1 MPPPV
6 MGAILVFVVS
16 FMIMS
21 SLQII
26 FSVKPDPRRNFVIG
40 ISLIFGLSL
49 EALPDLYAHVPVWLR
64 PLFDSSLT
72 LSTILAVLL
81 NQLLRLGNNEST
93 PAVESTEA

>member
-1 MPPPV
+1 
-6 MGAILVFVVS
+6 
-16 FMIMS
+16 
-21 SLQII
+21 
-26 FSVKPDPRRNFVIG
+26 
-40 ISLIFGLSL
+40 LIFGLSL